1 MSLKTQMMKRSMASI
16 FCDGACSANG
26 TRNAKAGWAWAYWP
40 GRAVGEP
47 AHNGGG
53 VPIAPATNQRA
64 ELTAILEALRWW
76 RGLDGG
82 SMTLYTDSMY
92 SINCMTTWGPGWKRK
107 GWKRAGGEPL
117 QNLDLIVPMV
127 DLWANEAV
135 GRGWQIQH
143 VRGHQTGSSPEAW
156 GNNWVDRL
164 AVIAAGG
171 SAVSA
176 APVAAYIT
184 SVAQAPRVT
193 TTTAAATIQPRAA
206 ATTAATIQP
215 RAAAAARPTE
225 IPKPSGDPFVSPKL
239 QPVRQATLD
248 FWFGK

>member
-1 MSLKTQMMKRSMASI
+1 MSLKTQTMKRSMASI

-107 GWKRAGGEPL
+107 GWKRVGNEPL

-127 DLWANEAV
+127 DLWAAEAA

-156 GNNWVDRL
+156 GNNYVDRL
-164 AVIAAGG
+164 AVVAAGG

-176 APVAAYIT
+176 YTTPVAAYIT
-184 SVAQAPRVT
+184 SESTVAQASRAATQP
-193 TTTAAATIQPRAA
+193 TTART
-206 ATTAATIQP
+206 
-215 RAAAAARPTE
+215 TE
-225 IPKPSGDPFVSPKL
+225 IPKLSNPFVSPKL
-239 QPVRQATLD
+239 QPVRQSTLD